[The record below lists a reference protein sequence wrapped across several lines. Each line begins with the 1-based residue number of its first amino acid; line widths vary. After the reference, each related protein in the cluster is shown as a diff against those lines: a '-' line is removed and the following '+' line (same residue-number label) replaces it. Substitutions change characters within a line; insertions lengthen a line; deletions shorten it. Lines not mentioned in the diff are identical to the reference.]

1 MGTKFKH
8 CQFIIEILSDRKLKP
23 SSLGGVAMG
32 TRGWVWRRDV
42 SITHWLILHYLKSA
56 LLTGVNFITGDRSE
70 FQNPGCQ

>member
-8 CQFIIEILSDRKLKP
+8 RQFIIEILSDRKLKP

-32 TRGWVWRRDV
+32 TRGRVWRRDV